1 MTDRQ
6 RGVRDLRSSILALLG
21 GPDHDKFRTDVAA
34 SEPMDADLATAMQLQ
49 AWVTFGNSS
58 PERTS
63 PVERLPRLIEEV
75 AGPALK
81 ELQLIGVLLE

>member
-1 MTDRQ
+1 M
-6 RGVRDLRSSILALLG
+6 
-21 GPDHDKFRTDVAA
+21 AA

-49 AWVTFGNSS
+49 AWVTFGKLFSENGK
-58 PERTS
+58 RTS